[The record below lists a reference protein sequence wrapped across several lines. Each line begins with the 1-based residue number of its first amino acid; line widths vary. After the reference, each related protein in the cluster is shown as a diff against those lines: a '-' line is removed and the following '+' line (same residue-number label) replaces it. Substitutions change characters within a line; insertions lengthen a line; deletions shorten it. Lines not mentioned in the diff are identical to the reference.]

1 MTAVSEFIHG
11 EPDIET
17 LTKKSASWKATHL
30 RESQY
35 CLQIVKC
42 KNEACCTPFRSSIRT
57 VLKDR
62 FLPPPIP
69 VVQGEDGIE
78 WAKKVQ
84 GATYLRLFQ
93 ALTLSESLISKRA
106 TRKFPKGIPFDYS
119 CPSVHQDQVTKR
131 MCTKCGLYL
140 DVVTM
145 ASPTTSTVVSVP
157 REKVRPVRIAARRGR
172 ELMCVMEIQ
181 ESEWQDIDDVDT
193 SDIDIPEEIFP
204 ASGTP
209 TIDIA
214 NVEPIW
220 CDEEGNY

>member
-1 MTAVSEFIHG
+1 M
-11 EPDIET
+11 
-17 LTKKSASWKATHL
+17 
-30 RESQY
+30 
-35 CLQIVKC
+35 KC
-42 KNEACCTPFRSSIRT
+42 KNEACCTPFGSSIRT

-78 WAKKVQ
+78 WAKKDQ

-106 TRKFPKGIPFDYS
+106 MRKFPKGIPFDYS
-119 CPSVHQDQVTKR
+119 CPSVPQDQVTKR
-131 MCTKCGLYL
+131 MCTTCGLYL
-140 DVVTM
+140 ASIKSKSEHAKSCCDDVVTM
-145 ASPTTSTVVSVP
+145 VSPTTSTVVSVP

-193 SDIDIPEEIFP
+193 TDIDIPEEIFP
-204 ASGTP
+204 VSGTP

-220 CDEEGNY
+220 CDEEENY